1 MDIKAKGRVDAAFTN
16 CWEYMQCGREVGG
29 RRADELG
36 VCPAFKDI
44 RLDGVHGG
52 KNGGRA
58 CWAVAGSFAKRKP
71 SGKLAAKD
79 KDCDCTSCDFF
90 ELVKREE
97 GRDTWPVAL
106 LHRML
111 E

>member
-1 MDIKAKGRVDAAFTN
+1 MKAKTDGRAGEEFIN
-16 CWEYMQCGREVGG
+16 CWQYMQCGREAGG
-29 RRADELG
+29 LRADEQG
-36 VCPAFKDI
+36 VCPASTEK
-44 RLDGVHGG
+44 RLDAVHGG

-71 SGKLAAKD
+71 SGVHAAKD
-79 KDCDCTSCDFF
+79 KDWDCSLCDFF
-90 ELVKREE
+90 RMVKGEE
-97 GRDTWPVAL
+97 GKDTWPVSL